1 MLFRSWPTITQ
12 TTDNVPIFE
21 FPVTS
26 NSHTWAIRN
35 MFLIYAN
42 AQPVTNTFA
51 MAICFK
57 GGPDALEPPNSVYEF
72 VIDGINFDNCFY
84 CVGIMPGTRATIWG
98 GSIDH
103 IWVRGN
109 VSGGF
114 VSYVST
120 HGTGQ
125 PNNWFGHIYIQASV
139 MAGPAFDMPGC
150 GRTRI
155 EALEFNN
162 CNLGL
167 TLLKDLNGGSY
178 NIGTIK
184 VEDGTWDG
192 TNPVFYIS
200 DDILYFRGDNAYVWQ
215 LRGQNMNIM
224 AYALTTFYV
233 RSIDNLR
240 LLERLEEDESFGNFT
255 FRIDNILVSR
265 DLLDSIMEIYFL
277 EKHLNLSSSKDMT
290 ILDIGAGYGRL
301 AHRMVCALS
310 NVKKYLCTD
319 AVAVSSF
326 ISEYYLRFRGMEER
340 AKAVPLDEIENIIS
354 SMDVNIAV
362 NIHSFSECKIPAIEW
377 WLSLLEKY
385 GVEYLMIVPN
395 PCNHGGEILLTNDG
409 KNFGEVI
416 EKYGYK
422 LVAKDP
428 KYRDPVVQKYGI
440 NPTYHY
446 LFELQ

>member
-1 MLFRSWPTITQ
+1 MGLKIDVRKALRSVLKRCDYRLIKNEQLYEWQ
-12 TTDNVPIFE
+12 
-21 FPVTS
+21 
-26 NSHTWAIRN
+26 RN
-35 MFLIYAN
+35 LKSGSSYRKSKLPEEAVN
-42 AQPVTNTFA
+42 YLQQNNP
-51 MAICFK
+51 K
-57 GGPDALEPPNSVYEF
+57 LHDLKDRYE
-72 VIDGINFDNCFY
+72 V
-84 CVGIMPGTRATIWG
+84 
-98 GSIDH
+98 
-103 IWVRGN
+103 
-109 VSGGF
+109 
-114 VSYVST
+114 
-120 HGTGQ
+120 
-125 PNNWFGHIYIQASV
+125 
-139 MAGPAFDMPGC
+139 
-150 GRTRI
+150 
-155 EALEFNN
+155 FNN
-162 CNLGL
+162 NV
-167 TLLKDLNGGSY
+167 TDPFVWTYDYVK
-178 NIGTIK
+178 
-184 VEDGTWDG
+184 
-192 TNPVFYIS
+192 P

-277 EKHLNLSSSKDMT
+277 EKHLNLSFSKDMT

-362 NIHSFSECKIPAIEW
+362 NIHSFSECKISAIEW
-377 WLSLLEKY
+377 WLSLLEKH

-416 EKYGYK
+416 EKHGYK